1 MGLITERPLK
11 VRAIYFRGSQ
21 KPLTNRVMWL
31 AGNFLVVAKDKDDT
45 APTWYNVAKID
56 RLEGVEEMEET
67 TTAKISRVAF
77 L

>member
-11 VRAIYFRGSQ
+11 ARAIYFKGSQ
-21 KPLTNRVMWL
+21 EPLINRIIWV
-31 AGNFLVVAKDKDDT
+31 AGNFLVVANDKDDT
-45 APTWYNVAKID
+45 APTWFNVAKID

-67 TTAKISRVAF
+67 TTAKISRIAF